1 MPPHDEVEIEGLF
14 AHDVDVPV
22 LLDRLRQAGVGDKQI
37 HVLSPVP
44 LSDRASDRMGRLPL
58 YAVTIGAGLVGI
70 AVGVF
75 FAAGTALMYPLMTG
89 GKPIVAAPVVGI
101 ISYETMMLL
110 AIVLTFVTM
119 LVRIKHTNG
128 EIRSRNV
135 RIDDGRIAV
144 VVSVPMF
151 GHAASTVRGAME
163 QSGALD
169 VRLSVIASEESAE
182 QTAGHAAALLLPLA
196 LAGLFTACSRDME
209 EQASYQAQEAP
220 RRHSPAQ
227 SVPRESRAFLPVH
240 AGGNHRP
247 VEAGASLFR
256 TNCAHCHGAQGE
268 GDGPVAAFLKERPSN
283 LKAEKVHAM
292 SEEAIYRVVTDGK
305 DMMPSFQ
312 GELSAE
318 QRLQVTRF
326 VKSLSPP
333 SVGHREGERD
343 R

>member
-163 QSGALD
+163 QSGALGRAD
-169 VRLSVIASEESAE
+169 GWPCGGSSPAPCPRGSLYRLFPRYGRTSVVPSAGSAA
-182 QTAGHAAALLLPLA
+182 TAFSCPKRAAGKSGVLA
-196 LAGLFTACSRDME
+196 R
-209 EQASYQAQEAP
+209 P
-220 RRHSPAQ
+220 RRGEPSAGR
-227 SVPRESRAFLPVH
+227 SWSESLPH
-240 AGGNHRP
+240 
-247 VEAGASLFR
+247 
-256 TNCAHCHGAQGE
+256 
-268 GDGPVAAFLKERPSN
+268 
-283 LKAEKVHAM
+283 
-292 SEEAIYRVVTDGK
+292 
-305 DMMPSFQ
+305 
-312 GELSAE
+312 
-318 QRLQVTRF
+318 
-326 VKSLSPP
+326 
-333 SVGHREGERD
+333 
-343 R
+343 